1 MAFTVRDFKD
11 LLRILEEHPEWR
23 NELSKVLL
31 PEDFVRVPR
40 LVRRMAVGMRGLVK
54 AQRGTEERL
63 GRLEAVVAEL
73 AEAQRRTEE
82 RLGRLEA
89 VVAELAEAQRRTEAR
104 VEELAEA
111 QRRTEARV
119 EELAEAQRRN
129 EEEIA
134 RLINAVAS
142 MERRLDA
149 MGDELR
155 WVRTSVDDLR
165 GFRRESEF
173 REKAHA
179 YLGRV
184 MVDCRVLSR
193 NELSR
198 LVGGAVRQGIISLDD
213 QAEIL
218 WADAVLRGE
227 LLGTGEEVYAV
238 VEVSTLV
245 EPDDVERARDRA
257 RRLQRV
263 VGGRVVPAVAGER
276 VSAAAEELARQEEA
290 LVITNGRVRW
300 PGR

>member
-1 MAFTVRDFKD
+1 M
-11 LLRILEEHPEWR
+11 
-23 NELSKVLL
+23 
-31 PEDFVRVPR
+31 
-40 LVRRMAVGMRGLVK
+40 
-54 AQRGTEERL
+54 
-63 GRLEAVVAEL
+63 
-73 AEAQRRTEE
+73 
-82 RLGRLEA
+82 
-89 VVAELAEAQRRTEAR
+89 
-104 VEELAEA
+104 
-111 QRRTEARV
+111 

-155 WVRTSVDDLR
+155 WVRASVDDLR
-165 GFRRESEF
+165 GVRRESEC

-179 YLGRV
+179 YRGRV
-184 MVDCRVLSR
+184 MVDCHVLSR

-198 LVGGAVRQGIISLDD
+198 LVGGAVRQGIVSLDD

-218 WADAVLRGE
+218 GADTVLRGE

-257 RRLQRV
+257 WRLQRV
-263 VGGRVVPAVAGER
+263 VGGLVVPAVAGER
-276 VSAAAEELARQEEA
+276 VSAAAEELARQEEVV
-290 LVITNGRVRW
+290 VIADGRGRW